1 MEKTSKITE
10 CKYQPIDRR
19 LQHQVWKLPV
29 MEAPRPP
36 EATHFKCT
44 SMKSWHRK
52 SLQGGLYLP
61 QIVEVVL
68 PPHPFVVSVGAVGL
82 RGDVF
87 DIRAITV
94 VELAFKKLH
103 LRTQI
108 KKKMNK
114 SQAALKSL
122 IYLLFL

>member
-1 MEKTSKITE
+1 
-10 CKYQPIDRR
+10 
-19 LQHQVWKLPV
+19 

-108 KKKMNK
+108 KKKNEQK
-114 SQAALKSL
+114 PSSFENSDLSFIPL
-122 IYLLFL
+122 EEFSREVCLFS